1 MEYLENTNKKTLV
14 FIYFTKGKGGAMV
27 APGAILVGSVLLAG
41 SIITLAVGVSD
52 EISLAPLPTI
62 CKL

>member
-1 MEYLENTNKKTLV
+1 
-14 FIYFTKGKGGAMV
+14 MV
-27 APGAILVGSVLLAG
+27 AQGAILVGSVLLAG